1 MPATAIDDSPLRATP
16 GSAPPARILLVAPQ
30 PFFESRGTPLNVLA
44 MAQTLCAAGHEVHLA
59 TFGVGE
65 TVPVPGLT
73 YHRAVRIPGAAEVPI
88 GFSLRKIMHDAA
100 LAALV
105 MRLLAKQRFDVVHA
119 VEESIFFAMP
129 LALAR
134 GIPVIG
140 DVDSCLSDQLADRG
154 LRYLPGAVPLVRA
167 AERAALRRARL
178 VITVCRALTDMVAA
192 RAPDVPVAQIEDCP
206 PEGTDRP
213 ADAASVA
220 ALRRAW
226 NPDGAPLAVYTGNF
240 APYQGLDLLFGALPT
255 LAAIAPAAR
264 VLLVG
269 GTAAEIASARSALAQ
284 RGLVDRVRFAG
295 RQPLESMSAFTALA
309 DVLVSPRSEGDNTP
323 LKVFAYMASGRPI
336 VATDRDTHTQVLDQT
351 SALLCAATPE
361 ALGEA
366 LAAVL
371 NDPAAYAPR
380 ASEASV
386 RAARDFSRA
395 AFARKL
401 LAAYDSVLATRR
413 AYACSLPTSKP

>member
-1 MPATAIDDSPLRATP
+1 MPASAIDESPLRAMP
-16 GSAPPARILLVAPQ
+16 RSAPPARILLVAPQ

-44 MAQTLCAAGHEVHLA
+44 MTQTLCAAGHEVHLA
-59 TFGVGE
+59 TYAVGE

-73 YHRAVRIPGAAEVPI
+73 YHRAARIPGADEVPI
-88 GFSLRKIMHDAA
+88 GFSLRKMVHDAA

-105 MRLLAKQRFDVVHA
+105 VRLLATRRFDVVHA

-140 DVDSCLSDQLADRG
+140 DVDSCLSDQLANRG
-154 LRYLPGAVPLVRA
+154 LRHLPGAVPLVRA

-178 VITVCRALTDMVAA
+178 VITVCRALTEMVAS
-192 RAPDVPVAQIEDCP
+192 RAPGVPVAQIEDCP
-206 PEGTDRP
+206 PEGTSRP
-213 ADAASVA
+213 ADADSVA
-220 ALRRAW
+220 TLRSRW

-255 LAAIAPAAR
+255 LAAVAPAAH

-269 GTAAEIASARSALAQ
+269 GTAAEIASAQSALAQ
-284 RGLVDRVRFAG
+284 RGLADRVRFAG
-295 RQPLESMSAFTALA
+295 RQPLESMPAFTALA

-323 LKVFAYMASGRPI
+323 LKIFAYMASGRPI
-336 VATDRDTHTQVLDQT
+336 VATDRRTHTQVLDHT
-351 SALLCAATPE
+351 SALLCAATPK

-366 LAAVL
+366 LGAVL
-371 NDPAAYAPR
+371 NDPSAYAAR
-380 ASEASV
+380 ALEASA

-395 AFARKL
+395 AFSRKL
-401 LAAYDSVLATRR
+401 LAAYDSVLAGVG
-413 AYACSLPTSKP
+413 SLPP

>member
-1 MPATAIDDSPLRATP
+1 
-16 GSAPPARILLVAPQ
+16 
-30 PFFESRGTPLNVLA
+30 

-59 TFGVGE
+59 TFAVGE

-73 YHRAVRIPGAAEVPI
+73 YHRAVRIPGASEVPI
-88 GFSLRKIMHDAA
+88 GFSLRKIAHDAA

-105 MRLLAKQRFDVVHA
+105 TRLLAKQRFDVVHA

-129 LALAR
+129 LALAHS
-134 GIPVIG
+134 IPVIG

-154 LRYLPGAVPLVRA
+154 LRHIPGAVSLVRL

-178 VITVCRALTDMVAA
+178 VITVCRALTEMVAA

-206 PEGTDRP
+206 PDGTDRP

-220 ALRRAW
+220 ALRRKW
-226 NPDGAPLAVYTGNF
+226 NPDGAPLVVYTGNF

-255 LAAIAPAAR
+255 LAALVPSAR

-269 GTAAEIASARSALAQ
+269 GTATEIANAQSALAH
-284 RGLVDRVRFAG
+284 RGLVDFVRFAG
-295 RQPLESMSAFTALA
+295 RQPLESMSAFTTLA

-323 LKVFAYMASGRPI
+323 LKIFAYMASGRPI
-336 VATDRDTHTQVLDQT
+336 VATDRDTHTQVLDQ
-351 SALLCAATPE
+351 SCALLCAATPV

-366 LAAVL
+366 LGAVL
-371 NDPAAYAPR
+371 NDPAAFAAR
-380 ASEASV
+380 ALEASA

-401 LAAYDSVLATRR
+401 LAAYDSVLTGR
-413 AYACSLPTSKP
+413 ACVCSLPTSTP

>member
-1 MPATAIDDSPLRATP
+1 MPATAIDESCLRATP
-16 GSAPPARILLVAPQ
+16 GSARSARILLVAPQ

-44 MAQTLCAAGHEVHLA
+44 MVQTLCAAGHEVHLA
-59 TFGVGE
+59 TFAVGE

-73 YHRAVRIPGAAEVPI
+73 YHRAARIPGADEVPI
-88 GFSLRKIMHDAA
+88 GFSLRKIAHDAA

-105 MRLLAKQRFDVVHA
+105 TRLLAKQRFDVVHA

-140 DVDSCLSDQLADRG
+140 DVDSCLSEQLADRG
-154 LRYLPGAVPLVRA
+154 LRHVPGAVSLVRV

-178 VITVCRALTDMVAA
+178 VITVCRALTEMVAA

-220 ALRRAW
+220 ALRRQW
-226 NPDGAPLAVYTGNF
+226 NPDGAPLVVYTGNF

-255 LAAIAPAAR
+255 LAALAPSAR

-284 RGLVDRVRFAG
+284 CGLGDFVRFAG

-323 LKVFAYMASGRPI
+323 LKIFAYMASGRPI

-351 SALLCAATPE
+351 SALLCAATPG

-366 LAAVL
+366 LGAVL
-371 NDPAAYAPR
+371 NDPAAFAGR
-380 ASEASV
+380 ALEASA

-401 LAAYDSVLATRR
+401 LAAYDSVLAGR
-413 AYACSLPTSKP
+413 ASVCSLPTSKP